1 MPSNDVVYDF
11 ITSVVL
17 DVEVSNK
24 TTSES
29 LAISQGLSDLQV
41 LAIARSESFRQLRAR
56 NVFAFDIPTISI
68 DSDPVQGLT
77 LMERAVLSLSLRQKL
92 SDKETSEVVDENI
105 RDVVSSIRSARK
117 NLART
122 AIALTLMNNNS
133 KCPVIEAAHKTL
145 GTKLT
150 RAQVMHLVTHSA
162 ECSICVN
169 VLRVVDKQV
178 IEDYIN
184 AAQLKYPNDLPEISE
199 VDKAKLVNR
208 ADLRNGWPMKVGKF
222 STSPKK
228 LVRNALFLGAVSSVL
243 LILGL
248 VLLNS

>member
-1 MPSNDVVYDF
+1 MASDDIVYDF

-17 DVEVSNK
+17 DLEVSSK
-24 TTSES
+24 TTSEA
-29 LAISQGLSDLQV
+29 LAISSGLPDLQV
-41 LAIARSESFRQLRAR
+41 LAIARAESFRQLRAR
-56 NVFAFDIPTISI
+56 NVFAYDIPTISI
-68 DSDPVQGLT
+68 DADPVQGLT
-77 LMERAVLSLSLRQKL
+77 LMERAVLSLSLRHKL
-92 SDKETSEVVDENI
+92 NEKDISDVVDEKT
-105 RDVVSSIRSARK
+105 RDVISTIKSARK

-133 KCPVIEAAHKTL
+133 KCPVIEAARKTL

-150 RAQVMHLVTHSA
+150 RPQIMHLVTHSA

-184 AAQLKYPNDLPEISE
+184 AAQLRFPNNLPKISE
-199 VDKAKLVNR
+199 AEKEQLLKR
-208 ADLRNGWPMKVGKF
+208 ADLKNGWPMKVGKF
-222 STSPKK
+222 SASPKK
-228 LVRNALFLGAVSSVL
+228 LLRNAIFLGVVSSVL
-243 LILGL
+243 LIIGL

>member
-1 MPSNDVVYDF
+1 MQSNDVVYDF

-17 DVEVSNK
+17 DLEVSNK

-29 LAISQGLSDLQV
+29 LAISQGLSDLQG
-41 LAIARSESFRQLRAR
+41 LAIARAESFRQLRAR

-68 DSDPVQGLT
+68 DADPVQGLT
-77 LMERAVLSLSLRQKL
+77 LMERAVLSLSVRQKL
-92 SDKETSEVVDENI
+92 GDKEISDVVDENL
-105 RDVVSSIRSARK
+105 RDVVSTIKTARK

-122 AIALTLMNNNS
+122 AIALTLMNNQS

-145 GTKLT
+145 GTTLT
-150 RAQVMHLVTHSA
+150 RAQIMHLVTHSA

-199 VDKAKLVNR
+199 EEKAKLISR
-208 ADLRNGWPMKVGKF
+208 ADLKDGWPMKVGKF
-222 STSPKK
+222 ATSPKK
-228 LVRNALFLGAVSSVL
+228 LLRNAIFLGVVSSAL
-243 LILGL
+243 LIVGL